1 MRLLLSGSK
10 SSSTFCPFLVMPL
23 VQHHKE
29 QNGGANQW
37 GGFPK
42 LSPARNF
49 ITARTSTLESP
60 LLAGSPM
67 TIFLAGRGRGRPRRP
82 FQIKSRRR
90 RNNGREKRW
99 AAKREERGVEK
110 KGVSSNLWI
119 SAPARALRSFSRIH
133 HSFKMDRGASD
144 GIDLFGEEED
154 FCIEEGG
161 TEEVRLKQN
170 GV

>member
-23 VQHHKE
+23 VQHHEE

-99 AAKREERGVEK
+99 AVEKGGERGVEK

-119 SAPARALRSFSRIH
+119 AAVVQPNRNLH

>member
-1 MRLLLSGSK
+1 MDSSDLFTLNLEHSMRLLLSGSK

-23 VQHHKE
+23 VQHHEE

-90 RNNGREKRW
+90 RNNGREKAMGCR
-99 AAKREERGVEK
+99 KRRREESVEK
-110 KGVSSNLWI
+110 KGVSSNLDLCRGRSAEYITLSKWI
-119 SAPARALRSFSRIH
+119 QEPPTVSTYLGRKRTFA
-133 HSFKMDRGASD
+133 
-144 GIDLFGEEED
+144 
-154 FCIEEGG
+154 
-161 TEEVRLKQN
+161 
-170 GV
+170 

>member
-23 VQHHKE
+23 VQHHEE

-99 AAKREERGVEK
+99 AVEK
-110 KGVSSNLWI
+110 GERSREKGRIFESLDLCRGR
-119 SAPARALRSFSRIH
+119 SAEYITLS
-133 HSFKMDRGASD
+133 KW
-144 GIDLFGEEED
+144 
-154 FCIEEGG
+154 IEEPPTVSTYLGRKR
-161 TEEVRLKQN
+161 TFA
-170 GV
+170 

>member
-1 MRLLLSGSK
+1 MDSSDLFTLNLEHSMRLLLSGSK

-23 VQHHKE
+23 VQHHEE

-99 AAKREERGVEK
+99 AVEK
-110 KGVSSNLWI
+110 GGERSREKGRIFESLDLCRGR
-119 SAPARALRSFSRIH
+119 SAEYITLS
-133 HSFKMDRGASD
+133 KW
-144 GIDLFGEEED
+144 
-154 FCIEEGG
+154 IEEPPTVSTYLGRKR
-161 TEEVRLKQN
+161 TFA
-170 GV
+170 

>member
-23 VQHHKE
+23 VQHHEE

-90 RNNGREKRW
+90 RNNGREKAMGCR
-99 AAKREERGVEK
+99 KRRRERSREK
-110 KGVSSNLWI
+110 GRIFESWI
-119 SAPARALRSFSRIH
+119 SAAVVQPNTSL
-133 HSFKMDRGASD
+133 SFKMDRGASD

>member
-23 VQHHKE
+23 VQHHEE

-99 AAKREERGVEK
+99 AVEK
-110 KGVSSNLWI
+110 GGERSQSRK
-119 SAPARALRSFSRIH
+119 RAYLRIFGSLPRSFSRIH
-133 HSFKMDRGASD
+133 HYSFKMDRGASD